1 MEAIYIPRIAKAPNR
16 TEEIQIQEFL
26 AGLETLMPVRANLKV
41 VHQGNYLE
49 VVAQGEAIVTL
60 TCDRCLKQYNHR
72 LTIDTSEMIWLSETG
87 EQPSLEAIA
96 EEIAVDDL
104 IETLPI
110 RGYFQPDVWVY
121 EQMCLALPVRQLCDR
136 KCPGIPLSDRSAND
150 LSDRRWSALEALKQ
164 QLPSID
170 LN

>member
-1 MEAIYIPRIAKAPNR
+1 M
-16 TEEIQIQEFL
+16 
-26 AGLETLMPVRANLKV
+26 
-41 VHQGNYLE
+41 
-49 VVAQGEAIVTL
+49 
-60 TCDRCLKQYNHR
+60 
-72 LTIDTSEMIWLSETG
+72 
-87 EQPSLEAIA
+87 EAIA

-121 EQMCLALPVRQLCDR
+121 EQMCLALPVRQLCDH

-150 LSDRRWSALEALKQ
+150 LSDRRWLALEALKQ

>member
-16 TEEIQIQEFL
+16 TEEIHIQEFI
-26 AGLETLMPVRANLKV
+26 AGLETLMPVRASLKV

-49 VVAQGEAIVTL
+49 VAAQGEAIVTL
-60 TCDRCLKQYNHR
+60 TCHRCLKQYNHR

-87 EQPSLEAIA
+87 EQPSMEAIA

-121 EQMCLALPVRQLCDR
+121 EQMCLALPVRQLCDN